1 MTFTY
6 TNPSKKDT
14 VWVGDVCFKPE
25 ASIVK
30 TTRHPSFE
38 QAVKNGTLVLGVSG
52 AVVKPHGGFTI
63 LFDRMEHGRVPQ
75 PVRSL
80 LAGDK
85 IELPTLTA
93 KGFTFG
99 GWFKD
104 RECTDEW
111 VAATTTVTGNAT
123 LYAKWTAGDEPTPK
137 IVATPVATPAAGKV
151 AANTEVA
158 LTCKTEDAEI
168 FYTVNGTDPSADS
181 TKYTAAIVI
190 SEAVTIKAIAIKEG
204 MTNSKVLEAAYTIE
218 E

>member
-25 ASIVK
+25 ASVVK

-38 QAVKNGTLVLGVSG
+38 QAVKNGTLVLAVSG
-52 AVVKPHGGFTI
+52 EAVKPHGGFTI
-63 LFDRMEHGRVPQ
+63 LFDRMEHGTVPQ
-75 PVRSL
+75 PVRNL

-123 LYAKWTAGDEPTPK
+123 LYAKWTADDESTPES
-137 IVATPVATPAAGKV
+137 
-151 AANTEVA
+151 EVA
-158 LTCKTEDAEI
+158 LSTETEDA
-168 FYTVNGTDPSADS
+168 
-181 TKYTAAIVI
+181 
-190 SEAVTIKAIAIKEG
+190 
-204 MTNSKVLEAAYTIE
+204 
-218 E
+218 